1 MFNEILQKFAPFHDA
16 SILSFKHWFE
26 GTTFNG
32 YFEVYIQCYNHDKG
46 GKYNIVRFL
55 FTSLVFIQINK
66 DFYSNAS
73 IVVKEAI
80 VKEDDGVYTFEFFPC
95 IDSNEILVEDEFS
108 EFKIK
113 CKSVK
118 YEILAPT

>member
-26 GTTFNG
+26 GTTLNG
-32 YFEVYIQCYNHDKG
+32 YFEVYIRCYNHDQDDN
-46 GKYNIVRFL
+46 YNVVRFL

-66 DFYSNAS
+66 DIYSNDS
-73 IVVKEAI
+73 IVVEEAI

-95 IDSNEILVEDEFS
+95 IYSNEILIENEYS
-108 EFKIK
+108 MFKIK

-118 YEILAPT
+118 YEILVPS